1 MTSELKV
8 DKVSP
13 ATGTSTTLG
22 DSGDTFTV
30 PSGVTLDTS
39 SSTLTLPSSAITGQ
53 TAITSLA
60 DTDKFLVSDASDSG
74 NLKYIENQ
82 YLGGGGSFIYLG
94 GINASNH
101 NANKLQ
107 LRQVFADD
115 YRRYKVM
122 GKFQGT
128 GNGAN
133 VEFRWLN
140 SSNGELI
147 SDYYTI
153 TDGGKSNSVTWTNE
167 EWVDWGATKTRMFID
182 TATGSHIHSFTME
195 LFPNQNENVNYPT
208 AIFQTQTWDHNN
220 GGNRQ
225 RIIQGALYN
234 EFTTSLSGG
243 GIQFES
249 TSGLFGTV
257 NMSIWGYKDS

>member
-1 MTSELKV
+1 MSKTTIPTGGITA
-8 DKVSP
+8 DAID
-13 ATGTSTTLG
+13 ATL
-22 DSGDTFTV
+22 
-30 PSGVTLDTS
+30 VTDDAISDEHLDVT
-39 SSTLTLPSSAITGQ
+39 AVTGQ

-74 NLKYIENQ
+74 NLKYVEKQ

-94 GINASNH
+94 GINSSNH
-101 NANKLQ
+101 SANKLQ
-107 LRQVFADD
+107 LTQVFADD

-140 SSNGELI
+140 SSNGELT
-147 SDYYTI
+147 SNYHTI
-153 TDGGKSNSVTWTNE
+153 TDGQKSDSSSASNE
-167 EWVDWGATKTRMFID
+167 EWIDWGATKTRMFID
-182 TATGSHIHSFTME
+182 TATGSHIHSFTMD
-195 LFPNQNENVNYPT
+195 LFPNQNENVDYPT
-208 AIFQTQTWDHNN
+208 GIFQTQTWDHNS

-234 EFTTSLSGG
+234 EVTTSLSGG

-257 NMSIWGYKDS
+257 NISIWGYKDS

>member
-1 MTSELKV
+1 MSSEIKA
-8 DKVSP
+8 DKWSP
-13 ATGTSTTLG
+13 ASGTSATIG
-22 DSGDTFTV
+22 DSGDTFTI

-74 NLKYIENQ
+74 NLKYVEKQ
-82 YLGGGGSFIYLG
+82 YLGGGGSLVYLG
-94 GINASNH
+94 GINSSNYSAS
-101 NANKLQ
+101 KLALQ
-107 LRQVFADD
+107 QVFTND

-128 GNGAN
+128 GNGAD

-140 SSNGELI
+140 SSNSEVI
-147 SDYYTI
+147 SNYYNVSEGHKI
-153 TDGGKSNSVTWTNE
+153 NSVDYNQEGWL
-167 EWVDWGATKTRMFID
+167 DWGQSKTRLFVD
-182 TATGSHIHSFTME
+182 TATGSHIHSFSMD

-208 AIFQTQTWDHNN
+208 MYAQLNYW
-220 GGNRQ
+220 
-225 RIIQGALYN
+225 LYN
-234 EFTTSLSGG
+234 NAANKMFVGQLASYVESTTSIAGG
-243 GIQFES
+243 GMQLES

-257 NMSIWGYKDS
+257 NISIWGYKDS

>member
-1 MTSELKV
+1 MATSKIKSASLASDAV
-8 DKVSP
+8 DN
-13 ATGTSTTLG
+13 TNI
-22 DSGDTFTV
+22 D
-30 PSGVTLDTS
+30 
-39 SSTLTLPSSAITGQ
+39 STLITAQ

-82 YLGGGGSFIYLG
+82 YLGGGGSLVYLG
-94 GINASNH
+94 GINSSNYSAS
-101 NANKLQ
+101 KLQ
-107 LRQVFADD
+107 LQQVFADD
-115 YRRYKVM
+115 YRRYKVL

-128 GNGAN
+128 GNGAD

-147 SDYYTI
+147 SNYYTI
-153 TDGGKSNSVTWTNE
+153 TDGMKSNSVTVSNE
-167 EWVDWGATKTRMFID
+167 EWIDWNATKTRMFRD

-208 AIFQTQTWDHNN
+208 AIFQTQTWDYNN

-225 RIIQGALYN
+225 RIIQGANYV
-234 EFTTSLSGG
+234 EVTTSIAGG

-257 NMSIWGYKDS
+257 NVSIWGYKDS